1 MTIADFLP
9 AKPDRS
15 WKLAQ
20 QIGVTHAIV
29 KAAPE
34 LTGLNPAWEIGAL
47 RALQRRFE
55 AEGFQLAGLEGDEF
69 DMQRIKLGRPGRDE
83 DLEKYRLM
91 LRNMGELGIPL
102 LCYNF
107 MATIGWCRTA
117 TAVPA
122 RGGALTNR
130 FDLREL
136 DPSPMPPEDC
146 ASEEEMWRNYEYFL
160 RAVMPAAEKA
170 GVNMGLHPDDPP
182 LSPLRGIG
190 RIFSSPAG
198 FDRAMALSE
207 SPSHG
212 ITFCQANFV
221 AMGADLGACIR
232 RFAPRI
238 KFIHFRDVRGT
249 ADCFEETF
257 HDDGPTDM
265 AGMLKLYLKAG
276 IDVPIRVDHVPTME
290 GEDNSQHGYAQLGRL
305 FAIGYLKGIMDA
317 CGEPI
322 A

>member
-1 MTIADFLP
+1 MIVADFLP
-9 AKPDRS
+9 AHPDRS

-34 LTGLNPAWEIGAL
+34 LTGLNPPSNIDAL
-47 RALQRRFE
+47 RTVQRRFE
-55 AEGFQLAGLEGDEF
+55 MAGFQIAGLEGDQF
-69 DMQRIKLGRPGRDE
+69 DMQRIKLGRPGRDQ
-83 DLEKYRLM
+83 DLENYVRM
-91 LRNMGELGIPL
+91 LENMGELGISL

-107 MATIGWCRTA
+107 MATLGWCRTA
-117 TAVPA
+117 TGVST
-122 RGGALTNR
+122 RGGALTSR
-130 FDLREL
+130 FKLDEL
-136 DPSPMPPEDC
+136 DPTPVREDQRT
-146 ASEEEMWRNYEYFL
+146 SEEQMWHNYAYFI

-190 RIFSSPAG
+190 RIFSSPEG
-198 FDRAMALSE
+198 FDRAMTLSQ

-221 AMGADLGACIR
+221 AMSTDVTACAR
-232 RFAPRI
+232 QFAPRI
-238 KFIHFRDVRGT
+238 KYIHFRDVRGK

-265 AGMLKLYLKAG
+265 AHMMKIYHEARL
-276 IDVPIRVDHVPTME
+276 DVPIRVDHVPTME
-290 GEDNSQHGYAQLGRL
+290 GEDNSQHGYAVLGRL
-305 FAIGYLKGIMDA
+305 FAIGYLKGIMA
-317 CGEPI
+317 AHGIPFR
-322 A
+322 